1 MEKVKLKKPQL
12 EMEYYI
18 NGKPD
23 LSLISTEMLKTIASV
38 LAPKVDKH
46 FEGVTKQGQS
56 KKDSKKLV
64 DSS

>member
-1 MEKVKLKKPQL
+1 MEKVKLKKSQL

-23 LSLISTEMLKTIASV
+23 TSQIPIEILNSV
-38 LAPKVDKH
+38 VHILVPKVNKH